1 MILHA
6 APAPHTMTKK
16 EAAHFITAL
25 AHARPDAESELNYTT
40 PFSLLVAVVLSAQAT
55 DKSVNKVTPSLF
67 AAAPDPAMMAAL
79 GEEGIASHIR
89 SIGLWRSKARNL
101 NKLCHQLC
109 SHHQGIVP
117 SNRRDL
123 EALAG
128 VGRKTA
134 SVVLNVIFGE
144 DAMAVDTHIF
154 RIGNRTGL
162 SPGKTPRQV
171 EEGLR
176 RVIPTD
182 MLRPSHHWLILH
194 GRYTCKA
201 RHPLCGT
208 CPAFA
213 PCHYPLKTENSRRDA
228 VDLLDNAEPLI

>member
-1 MILHA
+1 MTLSTA
-6 APAPHTMTKK
+6 SAPHAMTKK
-16 EAAHFITAL
+16 QAVRFITAL
-25 AHARPDAESELNYTT
+25 AHARPDAESELVYAS
-40 PFSLLVAVVLSAQAT
+40 PFELLVAVVLSAQAT

-67 AAAPDPAMMAAL
+67 SAAPDPAAMAHL
-79 GEEGIASHIR
+79 GEESIATHIR

-109 SHHQGIVP
+109 TLHNGDVP
-117 SNRRDL
+117 STRKEL

-134 SVVLNVIFGE
+134 NVVLNVIFGE

-162 SPGKTPRQV
+162 APGKTPRQV
-171 EEGLR
+171 EDGLR
-176 RVIPTD
+176 RVIPPD
-182 MLRPSHHWLILH
+182 MLRPAHHWLILH

-201 RHPLCGT
+201 RYPLCGS
-208 CPAFA
+208 CPAYA
-213 PCHYPLKTENSRRDA
+213 PCRFPLKARDA
-228 VDLLDNAEPLI
+228 HLLRVDKNVVAPDPD